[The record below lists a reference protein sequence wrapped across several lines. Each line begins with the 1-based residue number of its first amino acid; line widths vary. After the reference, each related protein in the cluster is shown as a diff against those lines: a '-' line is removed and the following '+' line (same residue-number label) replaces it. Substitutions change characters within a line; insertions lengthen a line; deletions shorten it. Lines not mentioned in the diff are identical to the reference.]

1 MRVGVAL
8 LFGLAGAVGVFA
20 AEGPTKASVRYGVPL
35 DLSTYPQDAPKATL
49 ASILKAA
56 AAGKFDYLA
65 AQLADPSFIDDRVKK
80 RFGGNF
86 EEQVKDTRAR
96 LDSPTLKELR
106 RFLNDGEWTTG
117 DAEASARLKDVSGRA
132 VFLRK
137 IDGRWFLEHRSKPN
151 P

>member
-8 LFGLAGAVGVFA
+8 IFGLAGAAGLYA
-20 AEGPTKASVRYGVPL
+20 AEGPTKAGVRYGVKP
-35 DLSTYPQDAPKATL
+35 DLTTYPQAAPKATL
-49 ASILKAA
+49 ASVLKAA
-56 AAGKFDYLA
+56 DAGKFDYLD
-65 AQLADPSFIDDRVKK
+65 AQLADPSFIDARVKEL
-80 RFGGNF
+80 FGGNF

-132 VFLRK
+132 VFFRK